1 MTQRAACDLEEVRE
15 RLVGERWRPAGNL
28 LWGRPFSG
36 LGQHGRIS
44 GVREEGVKEGG
55 VPDLARM
62 SLSLR

>member
-28 LWGRPFSG
+28 PWGRLFSG
-36 LGQHGRIS
+36 LGQHGGIS